1 VLVDDDGAVH
11 GQTPVVSPLSS
22 VGAGDAMLAGFLAGG
37 GAGAG
42 ALIQSLAWGAAA
54 VLQPGSG
61 MPSPDDID
69 LAAVRLE
76 RLETTRR
83 DLVAMPP

>member
-1 VLVDDDGAVH
+1 LTQG
-11 GQTPVVSPLSS
+11 
-22 VGAGDAMLAGFLAGG
+22 
-37 GAGAG
+37 
-42 ALIQSLAWGAAA
+42 LAWGAAA

-76 RLETTRR
+76 RHETTRR
-83 DLVAMPP
+83 DLFAMPP